1 MATQKQTKANRKNAA
16 QPRNMTEAGRQ
27 AVAGNALRHG
37 LTSKKVVLPHEDE
50 SAYLAL
56 RDDLFRERAPAT
68 VEERFLV
75 DQLAQNMWRLQRA
88 RRVETCC
95 FADKIEILCARHNI
109 DRNDPDL
116 DHVMSGIVANDTGDL
131 NTIRRYETS
140 IQRAFY
146 QSLRELDRLQS
157 ERRKKEQPAAKTE
170 PKPAPNPQPAQPIAQ
185 SPKPPT
191 PEIRSV
197 SQFPLSPTI
206 ETNLPGQGASG
217 I

>member
-1 MATQKQTKANRKNAA
+1 MASQKQTKANRKNAA
-16 QPRNMTEAGRQ
+16 QPRNMTDAGRQ
-27 AVAGNALRHG
+27 AVSGNALRHG

-56 RDDLFRERAPAT
+56 RDDLLRERAPAT

-95 FADKIEILCARHNI
+95 LADKIEILCARHNI
-109 DRNDPDL
+109 DRNNPDL
-116 DHVMSGIVANDTGDL
+116 DHLMAGILANDTGELD
-131 NTIRRYETS
+131 TMRRYETS

-157 ERRKKEQPAAKTE
+157 ERRKKEQPSAKTE
-170 PKPAPNPQPAQPIAQ
+170 PKPAAKPEPAQPIEQ
-185 SPKPPT
+185 SRKPPT
-191 PEIRSV
+191 LEIRSV
-197 SQFPLSPTI
+197 SQFPSCPTI
-206 ETNLPGQGASG
+206 ETNPPGQGASG

>member
-1 MATQKQTKANRKNAA
+1 
-16 QPRNMTEAGRQ
+16 
-27 AVAGNALRHG
+27 
-37 LTSKKVVLPHEDE
+37 
-50 SAYLAL
+50 
-56 RDDLFRERAPAT
+56 
-68 VEERFLV
+68 
-75 DQLAQNMWRLQRA
+75 MWRLQRA

-95 FADKIEILCARHNI
+95 LEDKIEILCARHNI
-109 DRNDPDL
+109 DRNNPDL
-116 DHVMSGIVANDTGDL
+116 DHLMAGILANDTGELD
-131 NTIRRYETS
+131 TMRRYETS

-170 PKPAPNPQPAQPIAQ
+170 PKPAPKPEPAPLIAPSPNP
-185 SPKPPT
+185 ST

-197 SQFPLSPTI
+197 SQFAISTTI